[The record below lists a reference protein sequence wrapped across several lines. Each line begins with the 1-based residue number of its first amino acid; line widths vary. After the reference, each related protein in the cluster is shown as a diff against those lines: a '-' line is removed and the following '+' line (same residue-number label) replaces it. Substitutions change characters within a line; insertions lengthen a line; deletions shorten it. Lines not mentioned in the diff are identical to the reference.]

1 MSMRTAYFTS
11 ASKRQ
16 GTVSLDQEKKE
27 VIPIITALVA
37 AVAPHVPGLPLWIT
51 LWCMA
56 MWGYM
61 LARLKTG
68 WPLPSV
74 SMRYLLTFIGLA
86 GLLATFRQGIGADA
100 FVGLMALMAAIKPFE
115 MPTHRHR
122 MITLLLTYFIIITSL
137 LRSDAL
143 VIMIYMIFSVF
154 VTTSALIRINAPDAN
169 MNQCRRLAGTI
180 LVQALPLVVVLFL
193 VFPRL
198 PDSLFGIQD
207 PTAGRSGL
215 SDTLSPGKISSLAKN
230 QTPAFWAEFE
240 TVRPR
245 PDQLYWRAIVFQE
258 FDGRT
263 WHPLAEKRQTAG
275 MLPTDEGK
283 KAAQSQT
290 AIVQTILLAPHNAHW
305 LMALDRPVKGP
316 GWALNGQGGIL
327 KSRKK
332 ITKKI
337 QYEVTSLIPGDENNP
352 LEPTPD
358 QDLAAKIISGNG
370 ILNPKT
376 REFAQTLKQTP
387 GTPADKVRRALDHFR
402 ENGFSYTLTPPLL
415 GTHPIDDFLF
425 NTQSGYCE
433 HYASAL
439 AFLLNSA
446 GIPARLVGGYLGGEL
461 NPFGNFL
468 IVRQSYAH
476 AWVEYFDST
485 AFNGTGGWIRA
496 DPTGVVAPDR
506 VRTNPDGSSVRIAP
520 GNLALPFMTRL
531 GFVLEAL
538 NLRWEAWFTGY
549 SAFEQNAWLKAMGLI
564 KNNQARGPMLF
575 FFSLCGISLFACI
588 LVWRFKKKPV
598 PSDPV
603 ALAFEQFTG
612 KLSQAGIVRTPGQ
625 GPVAFAQACIHK
637 RPDLADE
644 IQLIMDLY
652 IGLRYKDTGSGR
664 DSDQESERFRA
675 CVKRFR
681 PSKKEKR

>member
-1 MSMRTAYFTS
+1 MRTAYFT
-11 ASKRQ
+11 AVPKQQ
-16 GTVSLDQEKKE
+16 GSVSLDQEKKE
-27 VIPIITALVA
+27 AIPIIIALVSGI
-37 AVAPHVPGLPLWIT
+37 APHVPGLPLWIT

-86 GLLATFRQGIGADA
+86 GLLATFRQGIGANA

-115 MPTHRHR
+115 MHTHRHR
-122 MITLLLTYFIIITSL
+122 MITLLLTYFIIITAL
-137 LRSDAL
+137 FRSDAL
-143 VIMIYMIFSVF
+143 VVMIYMIFSVF
-154 VTTSALIRINAPDAN
+154 VTTTALIRINAPDIN

-180 LVQALPLVVVLFL
+180 LAQALPLVVVLFL

-215 SDTLSPGKISSLAKN
+215 SNTLSPGKISSLAKD
-230 QTPAFWAEFE
+230 QTPAFWVEFGNI
-240 TVRPR
+240 RPR
-245 PDQLYWRAIVFQE
+245 SDQLYWRAIVFEE

-263 WHPLAEKRQTAG
+263 WRPSPEKTQAAG
-275 MLPTDEGK
+275 NHPTDEAK

-290 AIVQTILLAPHNAHW
+290 AIVQTILLAPHNTHW

-316 GWALNGQGGIL
+316 NWALNGQGRTL

-332 ITKKI
+332 VTKKI
-337 QYEVTSLIPGDENNP
+337 QYEVTSLIPGDANHP
-352 LEPTPD
+352 LEPVPD
-358 QDLAAKIISGNG
+358 QNPAAKIISGNG
-370 ILNPKT
+370 ALNPKT
-376 REFAQTLKQTP
+376 RKFAQTLRQTP
-387 GTPADKVRRALDHFR
+387 GTPANKVRRALAYFR
-402 ENGFSYTLTPPLL
+402 ENGFSYTLTPPPL

-446 GIPARLVGGYLGGEL
+446 GIPARVVGGYLGGEL

-468 IVRQSYAH
+468 TVRQSYAH

-485 AFNGTGGWIRA
+485 AFKDTGDWIRT
-496 DPTGVVAPDR
+496 DPTGVVVPNR
-506 VRTNPDGSSVRIAP
+506 VHTNPDGSSVRIAP
-520 GNLALPFMTRL
+520 GNRALPFMTRL
-531 GFVLEAL
+531 GFALEAL
-538 NLRWEAWFTGY
+538 NLKWEAWFTGY

-564 KNNQARGPMLF
+564 KNNQAGGPMLF
-575 FFSLCGISLFACI
+575 FLTLCGISLFAGI
-588 LVWRFKKKPV
+588 LIWRFKKKPV
-598 PSDPV
+598 SSDPV
-603 ALAFEQFTG
+603 ALAFEQFTD
-612 KLSQAGIVRTPGQ
+612 KLSKAGIVRAPGQ
-625 GPVAFAQACIHK
+625 GPVAFAQACIDK
-637 RPDLADE
+637 RLDLADE

-652 IGLRYKDTGSGR
+652 IGLRYKGSGSAM
-664 DSDQESERFRA
+664 DSDQESDRFGV

-681 PSKKEKR
+681 PSKKKKS

>member
-1 MSMRTAYFTS
+1 MRTAYFS
-11 ASKRQ
+11 AAPKRQ
-16 GTVSLDQEKKE
+16 GTVSLDREKKQ
-27 VIPIITALVA
+27 VIPIIIALGTAIT
-37 AVAPHVPGLPLWIT
+37 PHVPGLPLWIT

-61 LARLKTG
+61 LVRLKTG
-68 WPLPSV
+68 WPLPSA

-115 MPTHRHR
+115 MPTHRDR

-143 VIMIYMIFSVF
+143 VIMIYMIFAVF
-154 VTTSALIRINAPDAN
+154 VTTTALIRINAPDTN
-169 MNQCRRLAGTI
+169 MNQCSRLAGTI
-180 LVQALPLVVVLFL
+180 LAQALPLVVVLFL

-198 PDSLFGIQD
+198 PDTLFGIQD
-207 PTAGRSGL
+207 PTAGRSGF
-215 SDTLSPGKISSLAKN
+215 SDTLSPGKISSLAKD
-230 QTPAFWAEFE
+230 QTPVFWAEFE
-240 TVRPR
+240 NVRPGA
-245 PDQLYWRAIVFQE
+245 DQLYWRAIVFE
-258 FDGRT
+258 AFDGRT
-263 WHPLAEKRQTAG
+263 WRPLAEKRQTAG
-275 MLPTDEGK
+275 PLPTDEAK

-316 GWALNGQGGIL
+316 IWALNGPGQIL

-337 QYEVTSLIPGDENNP
+337 QYDVTSLIPGDANHP

-358 QDLAAKIISGNG
+358 QDLAANIMSGNG
-370 ILNPKT
+370 VLNPRT
-376 REFAQTLKQTP
+376 REFAQTLRQTP

-402 ENGFSYTLTPPLL
+402 ENGFAYTLTPPTL

-446 GIPARLVGGYLGGEL
+446 GIPARVVGGYLGGEL

-476 AWVEYFDST
+476 AWVEYFDITALNST
-485 AFNGTGGWIRA
+485 GRWIRT

-506 VRTNPDGSSVRIAP
+506 IRTNPDGSSVRIAP
-520 GNLALPFMTRL
+520 GNRALPFMTRL
-531 GFVLEAL
+531 VFALEAL

-549 SAFEQNAWLKAMGLI
+549 SAFEQHAWLKAMGLI
-564 KNNQARGPMLF
+564 TKNHSRGPMLF
-575 FFSLCGISLFACI
+575 FFTLCGITLFAGI
-588 LVWRFKKKPV
+588 LVWRFKKKSV
-598 PSDPV
+598 SSDPV

-612 KLSQAGIVRTPGQ
+612 KLSKAGIVRAPGQ
-625 GPVAFAQACIHK
+625 GPVAFAHACMHK

-652 IGLRYKDTGSGR
+652 IGLRYKGTDSGT

-681 PSKKEKR
+681 PRNTNL